1 MGRTRAQQDRAN
13 ETRRIRTSKQRQ
25 SSFISDY
32 IQVKYFDLYSE
43 AAGFFN
49 ALNTLYPSKYDITKT
64 QEYRSWRMELIT
76 GQRKV
81 KAKPPTYESIDV
93 PMNMYYQNTDQQPES
108 HELSEPQ
115 SPESE
120 PQSPESEPQS
130 PESEPQSPESEPQ
143 SPESEPQSPESEP
156 QSPENNQQLS
166 EKEPW
171 KDNMQLRI
179 PLLRYN
185 SSTPPNSERTV
196 TTQTIEIITEQTLD
210 QSSMDNNPS
219 NQLIDASINENI
231 DLEIGS
237 NQLID
242 ASINE
247 SIDLEQ
253 IMDQLDVDN
262 IPSNQLIDASIN
274 ENIDRIIQELRKDPD
289 LHNIFNEM
297 ELSQGIDI
305 EQDIRL
311 ENELLNW

>member
-1 MGRTRAQQDRAN
+1 
-13 ETRRIRTSKQRQ
+13 
-25 SSFISDY
+25 
-32 IQVKYFDLYSE
+32 
-43 AAGFFN
+43 
-49 ALNTLYPSKYDITKT
+49 
-64 QEYRSWRMELIT
+64 
-76 GQRKV
+76 
-81 KAKPPTYESIDV
+81 
-93 PMNMYYQNTDQQPES
+93 
-108 HELSEPQ
+108 
-115 SPESE
+115 
-120 PQSPESEPQS
+120 
-130 PESEPQSPESEPQ
+130 
-143 SPESEPQSPESEP
+143 
-156 QSPENNQQLS
+156 
-166 EKEPW
+166 
-171 KDNMQLRI
+171 MQLRI

>member
-120 PQSPESEPQS
+120 PPNLKVPN
-130 PESEPQSPESEPQ
+130 PNLKVPNPNLKVPN
-143 SPESEPQSPESEP
+143 PNPKVPNP
-156 QSPENNQQLS
+156 NPKVPRTTNNCP
-166 EKEPW
+166 K
-171 KDNMQLRI
+171 KNRGK
-179 PLLRYN
+179 
-185 SSTPPNSERTV
+185 
-196 TTQTIEIITEQTLD
+196 IIC
-210 QSSMDNNPS
+210 N
-219 NQLIDASINENI
+219 
-231 DLEIGS
+231 
-237 NQLID
+237 
-242 ASINE
+242 
-247 SIDLEQ
+247 
-253 IMDQLDVDN
+253 
-262 IPSNQLIDASIN
+262 
-274 ENIDRIIQELRKDPD
+274 
-289 LHNIFNEM
+289 
-297 ELSQGIDI
+297 
-305 EQDIRL
+305 
-311 ENELLNW
+311 

>member
-1 MGRTRAQQDRAN
+1 
-13 ETRRIRTSKQRQ
+13 
-25 SSFISDY
+25 
-32 IQVKYFDLYSE
+32 
-43 AAGFFN
+43 
-49 ALNTLYPSKYDITKT
+49 
-64 QEYRSWRMELIT
+64 MELIT
-76 GQRKV
+76 GQRKI

-115 SPESE
+115 SPESK

-130 PESEPQSPESEPQ
+130 PEFEPQSPESEPQSLESEPQ

-156 QSPENNQQLS
+156 QSPENNQQLP

-171 KDNMQLRI
+171 KDNMELRI
-179 PLLRYN
+179 PLLQYN
-185 SSTPPNSERTV
+185 SPTPRNSERTI

-247 SIDLEQ
+247 SIDLDQ
-253 IMDQLDVDN
+253 IMDQLDMDN
-262 IPSNQLIDASIN
+262 NPSNQLIDASIN
-274 ENIDRIIQELRKDPD
+274 ESIDRIIQELRKDPD

-305 EQDIRL
+305 EEDIRL
-311 ENELLNW
+311 ENELLTW